1 MTPQDT
7 DNTQH
12 NEEEVLQEESNASQT
27 DDGHTSDDTT
37 ESIQIETLQQKIA
50 SLEES
55 LARKQADYQ
64 NLQMRSERERTEM
77 AYFLTEKLITPLL
90 SQIDNLER
98 AIATKDGIEGD
109 AFVDG
114 VKKIHEG
121 LEKYLSSHNIQAFD
135 SVGQEIDPD
144 KHDVLSQMPGKE
156 GFVVQEFEKGYMLG
170 DKILRHAKVIA
181 GSGEE

>member
-7 DNTQH
+7 DNTQY
-12 NEEEVLQEESNASQT
+12 NEEEVLQEENNTAQT
-27 DDGHTSDDTT
+27 DDGQTSDDTT
-37 ESIQIETLQQKIA
+37 ESTQIETLQQKIT

-114 VKKIHEG
+114 VKRIHE
-121 LEKYLSSHNIQAFD
+121 
-135 SVGQEIDPD
+135 
-144 KHDVLSQMPGKE
+144 
-156 GFVVQEFEKGYMLG
+156 
-170 DKILRHAKVIA
+170 
-181 GSGEE
+181 